1 MSCLFVPVRDE
12 IRLPIYSLQAADEV
26 RWCEVSSSR
35 TGSARMEEFFFF
47 FLPLGVMN
55 ESPRI
60 ELTCA
65 TGLIESSGQ
74 IDGLIEYWGYET
86 EH

>member
-1 MSCLFVPVRDE
+1 
-12 IRLPIYSLQAADEV
+12 
-26 RWCEVSSSR
+26 
-35 TGSARMEEFFFF
+35 
-47 FLPLGVMN
+47 MN

>member
-1 MSCLFVPVRDE
+1 MKCHRAE
-12 IRLPIYSLQAADEV
+12 RLGEDA
-26 RWCEVSSSR
+26 
-35 TGSARMEEFFFF
+35 GGFF
-47 FLPLGVMN
+47 FLSLGEMN
-55 ESPRI
+55 DSSRI
-60 ELTCA
+60 ELTCV

>member
-12 IRLPIYSLQAADEV
+12 IRLPICSLQAADEV

-35 TGSARMEEFFFF
+35 TGSAEDGGGFFFS
-47 FLPLGVMN
+47 LGVMN
-55 ESPRI
+55 DSSRI
-60 ELTCA
+60 ELTCV
-65 TGLIESSGQ
+65 TGLIEGSGQ